1 MLSTSCL
8 YFLSTWPYVPQHPCR
23 LLRWRYWQTRARGL
37 ICLCLQAPVTL
48 PSLENLCYKRKAS
61 GHLTSRMLGN
71 HQWHIFISGLPMYS
85 TLSCLRHRWALPYEL
100 AVGSLWCLLTLQLA
114 YSALGV
120 LWCWIT
126 LQWICFTV
134 HYLVMVFHYAFHGF
148 LNVENFRIFVEKV
161 KVTF

>member
-1 MLSTSCL
+1 MAHAYSITNSYDNMLSTSCL

-71 HQWHIFISGLPMYS
+71 HQWHIFISRLPMYS
-85 TLSCLRHRWALPYEL
+85 NLSCLRHRWALPYEL
-100 AVGSLWCLLTLQLA
+100 PSV
-114 YSALGV
+114 
-120 LWCWIT
+120 
-126 LQWICFTV
+126 
-134 HYLVMVFHYAFHGF
+134 AFHF
-148 LNVENFRIFVEKV
+148 PEYKIPMLQSYTIIDLWNDLVTWNDYLNMNQIHA
-161 KVTF
+161 